1 MSIIES
7 AVNFAIGI
15 ANDDTHGYSQDANK
29 RWGNPDY
36 DCSTLVI
43 TSYRQ
48 AGIPLKSTFTGNMK
62 KDFIANGF
70 KDITASVSLAN
81 GSGLIRGDVLLNEGK
96 HTAIYI
102 GNGQIVHASS
112 SETGGKYG
120 KSGDQTG
127 REVCTRSY
135 YNYPWNCVL
144 RYPEDSAK
152 GDTVMIE
159 LPVLKEGSKGE
170 EVKTVQRLLN
180 SFGYKDQYGDSLPI
194 DGSFGSRTAYVVKKF
209 QTDYRGKFGR
219 LTVDGIV
226 GANTWNALLK

>member
-102 GNGQIVHASS
+102 GNGQIVHASTAKTGIKVS
-112 SETGGKYG
+112 SA
-120 KSGDQTG
+120 
-127 REVCTRSY
+127 SY
-135 YNYPWNCVL
+135 RNIL
-144 RYPEDSAK
+144 AIRR
-152 GDTVMIE
+152 I
-159 LPVLKEGSKGE
+159 
-170 EVKTVQRLLN
+170 
-180 SFGYKDQYGDSLPI
+180 F
-194 DGSFGSRTAYVVKKF
+194 
-209 QTDYRGKFGR
+209 
-219 LTVDGIV
+219 
-226 GANTWNALLK
+226 